1 MKLFRK
7 KDKPPKDTSSVEFKR
22 YVAAKL
28 NGRSIRYILERSDNT
43 DRVIG
48 KGGFIAVTDGILSVI
63 CGEKTLFSAQV
74 DTLEAWE
81 FLSLEGVTL
90 TGYGLTE
97 GKERTVM
104 AYYKYYRD

>member
-22 YVAAKL
+22 YVAVKL

-63 CGEKTLFSAQV
+63 CGEKRLVSAQV
-74 DTLEAWE
+74 DTLGAWE
-81 FLSLEGVTL
+81 FLSVEGVTV
-90 TGYGLTE
+90 TGYDLTE
-97 GKERTVM
+97 GKEPTVM